1 MAWLPTASPF
11 PAGPVRNGYGS
22 AQARPRI
29 AALVCHTEVHN
40 GWKMLE
46 NVGKCWKF
54 HNGWKMLEDVG
65 NSIMV
70 GKYWKFIILNLEV
83 PILSKQRINFSILF
97 PSFQALFWLG
107 RKTPAEPKE
116 PGGQVEVEIWVF
128 HPLGAAKYGCGFCYP
143 VHIRTAG
150 STIQDPSFPQKNA

>member
-1 MAWLPTASPF
+1 M
-11 PAGPVRNGYGS
+11 
-22 AQARPRI
+22 
-29 AALVCHTEVHN
+29 
-40 GWKMLE
+40 
-46 NVGKCWKF
+46 VGKCWKF

-83 PILSKQRINFSILF
+83 PILSKQRINFSILV

-116 PGGQVEVEIWVF
+116 PGGQVEVEI
-128 HPLGAAKYGCGFCYP
+128 
-143 VHIRTAG
+143 
-150 STIQDPSFPQKNA
+150 